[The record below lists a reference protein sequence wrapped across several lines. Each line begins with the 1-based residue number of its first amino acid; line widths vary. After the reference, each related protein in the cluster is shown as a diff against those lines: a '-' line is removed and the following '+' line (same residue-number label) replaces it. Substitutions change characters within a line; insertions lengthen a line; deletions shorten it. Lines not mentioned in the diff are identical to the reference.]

1 MRDAP
6 LTPPPCPSL
15 LLCAPSQ
22 LTHVTLSTR
31 SVPHLCSVLA
41 LAGHN
46 LRIPFTCQARGQKH
60 IAYYEPGQPT
70 PSASESGPGL
80 TRARPPGRPSRPR
93 ASSCA
98 PPLVNYGYHRTTET
112 RRCFRSH
119 WLRATLHGGGGG
131 CRSPCSLSGRGH
143 PRSGQEGSLQ
153 PRSEQTRLVG
163 ACEMKATAT
172 QTHKVQICR
181 QLSSQIMQK
190 G

>member
-1 MRDAP
+1 MFTDNPRLDPKSNFGTQSPQIWILTNNRASHMRDAP

-80 TRARPPGRPSRPR
+80 TREAPWPALAASCKLVRPAPR
-93 ASSCA
+93 ELWLPQNHRNSSLFPKSLASCNVA
-98 PPLVNYGYHRTTET
+98 WRRWGLPLPMQPL
-112 RRCFRSH
+112 
-119 WLRATLHGGGGG
+119 W
-131 CRSPCSLSGRGH
+131 
-143 PRSGQEGSLQ
+143 PRSSSQ
-153 PRSEQTRLVG
+153 RTRGVI
-163 ACEMKATAT
+163 TAT
-172 QTHKVQICR
+172 V
-181 QLSSQIMQK
+181 
-190 G
+190 

>member
-1 MRDAP
+1 MSRDNPPLAQVNQAP
-6 LTPPPCPSL
+6 
-15 LLCAPSQ
+15 
-22 LTHVTLSTR
+22 
-31 SVPHLCSVLA
+31 
-41 LAGHN
+41 
-46 LRIPFTCQARGQKH
+46 
-60 IAYYEPGQPT
+60 
-70 PSASESGPGL
+70 AS
-80 TRARPPGRPSRPR
+80 RARPFNPGRPSCCN
-93 ASSCA
+93 SCA
-98 PPLVNYGYHRTTET
+98 PPLVNYGDHRTTET

-119 WLRATLHGGGGG
+119 WLRETLHGGGGG

-190 G
+190 GWARILNNALVQSLQLINMRVRAEMHDIANLSYIFKI